1 MTNYRRNLKMKN
13 LVEGEDYYYNEQGF
27 IVLTEK
33 YHLQKGF
40 CCGNGCKHC
49 PYLYENVPE
58 PQRGKLL
65 SLITD
70 GKEVK

>member
-1 MTNYRRNLKMKN
+1 MSNN
-13 LVEGEDYYYNEQGF
+13 LVEGIDYYFNEAGY

-49 PYLYENVPE
+49 PYNYEAVPE
-58 PQRGKLL
+58 PKRSKLL
-65 SLITD
+65 SI
-70 GKEVK
+70 KEHEKNQPKKN